1 MVLVEELGGPL
12 ESSDVVDR
20 LLEAVEAQP
29 GTLGASVA
37 AGADPSVFLPVEATD
52 VAAAREAA
60 HGAVAAALE
69 RVGRA
74 GPAVVASVFAEDGR
88 VAYERSRSS

>member
-20 LLEAVEAQP
+20 LLEAVDAQP
-29 GTLGASVA
+29 GTLGAS
-37 AGADPSVFLPVEATD
+37 
-52 VAAAREAA
+52 
-60 HGAVAAALE
+60 VAAALE

-88 VAYERSRSS
+88 VAYKRSRSS